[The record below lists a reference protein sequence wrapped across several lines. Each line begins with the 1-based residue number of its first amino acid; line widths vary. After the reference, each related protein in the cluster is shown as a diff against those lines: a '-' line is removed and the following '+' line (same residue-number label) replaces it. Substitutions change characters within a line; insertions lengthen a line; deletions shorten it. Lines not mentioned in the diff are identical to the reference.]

1 MKSIY
6 LNAKVYTGEMPF
18 EEAFVVENGKFIY
31 AGDSAHAADMAE
43 EGDIITDMEGRFVCA
58 GFNDS
63 HMHLLS
69 YGYSLTT
76 AQLSQHTRSL
86 EDMIAYFRGFA
97 RENPPKAGGWIVGR
111 GWNQDY
117 FCDCD
122 RMPDRWDLDRVS
134 TDYPVLATRCCGH
147 ALAVNSKA
155 LKILGITAE
164 TEPPAGGSIGVKN
177 GEPDGLLFDNA
188 MDMVYSAVPA
198 PDKEDLKQMMRA
210 ACRAL
215 NAFGITSSQTDDFS
229 AFNGLDWKTVDEA
242 YRELEADGELTVRVC
257 QQANFSDPE
266 TLNKFIEAGNI
277 TGRGSLFYKIGP
289 LKLLGDGAL
298 GARTAYL
305 SRPYADEPSTRG
317 LAVFSQETL
326 DTMICIAHKNGMQC
340 AVHAIGDACLDRVLR
355 AYEKALAEC
364 PREGCRH
371 GIVHC
376 QITRPDQLKKIVDM
390 NLHIYAQTIFIDY
403 DSRIVRQRVGDELA
417 GSSYN
422 WKTLMNAGVSVSNG
436 TDCPVESPDALRG
449 IQCAVTRRS
458 LDGTGEAYL
467 PGEAFSVREAID
479 SYTLRGAEA
488 SFEENIKG
496 RIAKGMLADFT
507 VLDGDPFSASP
518 DAIKGIPVQKV
529 YLDGKIVYQR

>member
-1 MKSIY
+1 MKSIF

-31 AGDSAHAADMAE
+31 IGGSAHAADMAE
-43 EGDIITDMEGRFVCA
+43 EGDVITDLEGRFVCA

-86 EDMIAYFRGFA
+86 EDMIAYFSDFA
-97 RENPPKAGGWIVGR
+97 RENPPKACGWIVGR

-134 TDYPVLATRCCGH
+134 TEHPVLATRCCGH

-155 LKILGITAE
+155 LTILGITAE

-198 PDKEDLKQMMRA
+198 PDKEDVKQMMRA

-229 AFNGLDWKTVDEA
+229 AFNGLDWETVDEA

-266 TLNKFIEAGNI
+266 TLNKFMEAGNI

-326 DTMICIAHKNGMQC
+326 DTMICSAHKNGMQC

-355 AYEKALAEC
+355 AYEKALAEY

-417 GSSYN
+417 DSSYN

-436 TDCPVESPDALRG
+436 TDL
-449 IQCAVTRRS
+449 S
-458 LDGTGEAYL
+458 L
-467 PGEAFSVREAID
+467 IH
-479 SYTLRGAEA
+479 
-488 SFEENIKG
+488 I
-496 RIAKGMLADFT
+496 
-507 VLDGDPFSASP
+507 
-518 DAIKGIPVQKV
+518 
-529 YLDGKIVYQR
+529 